1 MSPGNSGNNSNSEN
15 KKRELPQPAYRK
27 LQVRGEVA
35 VGESL
40 FPKALEELTGG
51 AFAVYHLD
59 DQTAVLA
66 IRSFKP
72 EEGRD
77 RKEFAMAAHTLV
89 KDAITYLTANHYKRL
104 VIDVTGNG
112 GGLVDL
118 GIDTV
123 RQLFPDK
130 DHFFATNMRW
140 SPALATILTDGRN
153 ANGTTFQDYRKFNN
167 EQGQDIKSVQEFLGP
182 VHRDGDYF
190 TPIMRNDVMD
200 SANNIGLPG
209 NYSGHQPFTTEN
221 IVLVRLPQQ
230 KSYCALGTANTH
242 SRSRQ
247 ASAAARA
254 LSSRKLLWRWEC
266 TPWYSAAAR
275 DAPRCS

>member
-1 MSPGNSGNNSNSEN
+1 MRSEEAVVESP
-15 KKRELPQPAYRK
+15 
-27 LQVRGEVA
+27 
-35 VGESL
+35 
-40 FPKALEELTGG
+40 FPNALEELSGKE
-51 AFAVYHLD
+51 FAIYRLD

-66 IRSFKP
+66 IRAFQSG
-72 EEGRD
+72 EGWEH
-77 RKEFAMAAHTLV
+77 KEFAMAAHNLV

-112 GGLVDL
+112 GGFVDL
-118 GIDTV
+118 GVDTV
-123 RQLFPDK
+123 RQLFPSK

-140 SPALATILTDGRN
+140 SPALATMLTDGRN
-153 ANGTTFQDYRKFNN
+153 ASGTYWDYRTLNN

-190 TPIMRNDVMD
+190 TSITRSDVMD
-200 SANNIGLPG
+200 SAKSVGLPG
-209 NYSGHQPFTTEN
+209 NYSGPQPFATEN
-221 IVLVRLPQQ
+221 IVLVRLPRPNFQ
-230 KSYCALGTANTH
+230 CVLGTANTH

-275 DAPRCS
+275 DAPTCS

>member
-1 MSPGNSGNNSNSEN
+1 MRSEEAVVESP
-15 KKRELPQPAYRK
+15 
-27 LQVRGEVA
+27 
-35 VGESL
+35 
-40 FPKALEELTGG
+40 FPNALEELSGKE
-51 AFAVYHLD
+51 FAIYRLD

-66 IRSFKP
+66 IRAFGGSAEDFVK
-72 EEGRD
+72 
-77 RKEFAMAAHTLV
+77 AAHTLV

-140 SPALATILTDGRN
+140 SPALATILTDGRD
-153 ANGTTFQDYRKFNN
+153 ANGTTFQDYQRFNN
-167 EQGQDIKSVQEFLGP
+167 EQGRDIKSVQEYLGP

-200 SANNIGLPG
+200 SAKVFGLPG
-209 NYSGHQPFTTEN
+209 NYSGPQPFSTEN
-221 IVLVRLPQQ
+221 IVLVRLPRPNFQ
-230 KSYCALGTANTH
+230 CVLGTANTH

-275 DAPRCS
+275 DAPTCS